1 MIKELFS
8 RTKQF
13 SIYCNSF
20 NNLIASSSVF
30 KPKIHFKMFA
40 LARNF
45 TCFKTGLSELLGA
58 LMSFAAAC
66 TKIKISFYIFFLFS
80 KVMELTWNHNDRR
93 VNIQIGS
100 SQPKCNFGIKLS
112 ICEKYVCYMKI

>member
-30 KPKIHFKMFA
+30 KPKIQFKMFA
-40 LARNF
+40 FARNF

-66 TKIKISFYIFFLFS
+66 TKIKISFYIFFCFQKLWSLRGITTTGESIFKS
-80 KVMELTWNHNDRR
+80 AP
-93 VNIQIGS
+93 VNPSAILGS
-100 SQPKCNFGIKLS
+100 NSPFVKNTF
-112 ICEKYVCYMKI
+112 VT